1 MSDVVKIDIEG
12 NSYELPVITGSEGE
26 KAVDLS
32 TFRSTTGYITLDNG
46 FGNTGSCKSAI
57 TFLNG
62 EEGILRYRGYP
73 IEQLAKRSSFQE
85 VAYLLLNGELPSQS
99 QLNNFKSKITENSSL
114 PEGMHNLINS
124 FPDSTHPMGVTS
136 SMFAALTAY
145 YPELVTKT
153 NLNQEEMNNL
163 FCQLMGQVKV
173 IISQFYRKT
182 QGLDPVA
189 TNGELSYAGDFLN
202 MMFGG
207 ETGKDVSKAVS
218 DAFDV
223 LLTLHADHEQ
233 NCSASTVRVVG
244 TSKVNL
250 MASVSAG
257 VNALWGQSHGGAN
270 QAVLEMLEAIQKDG
284 GDYKKFV
291 DKAKDKNDPFRLM
304 GFGHRVYKKF
314 DPRATIIKEACD
326 TVLEQLGV
334 SDPLLDIAKGLEE
347 VALSDSYF
355 VDRKLYPNVDFY
367 SGIIYRALGI
377 PTNMFTCM
385 FVLGRLPG
393 WMSQWVEMRNDSMTK
408 IARPRQIYTGAT
420 TRDYTDISGR

>member
-1 MSDVVKIDIEG
+1 
-12 NSYELPVITGSEGE
+12 
-26 KAVDLS
+26 
-32 TFRSTTGYITLDNG
+32 
-46 FGNTGSCKSAI
+46 
-57 TFLNG
+57 
-62 EEGILRYRGYP
+62 
-73 IEQLAKRSSFQE
+73 
-85 VAYLLLNGELPSQS
+85 
-99 QLNNFKSKITENSSL
+99 
-114 PEGMHNLINS
+114 
-124 FPDSTHPMGVTS
+124 
-136 SMFAALTAY
+136 
-145 YPELVTKT
+145 
-153 NLNQEEMNNL
+153 
-163 FCQLMGQVKV
+163 
-173 IISQFYRKT
+173 
-182 QGLDPVA
+182 
-189 TNGELSYAGDFLN
+189 
-202 MMFGG
+202 MMFG

-270 QAVLEMLEAIQKDG
+270 QAVLEMLEAIQKYG

-347 VALSDSYF
+347 VA
-355 VDRKLYPNVDFY
+355 
-367 SGIIYRALGI
+367 
-377 PTNMFTCM
+377 
-385 FVLGRLPG
+385 
-393 WMSQWVEMRNDSMTK
+393 
-408 IARPRQIYTGAT
+408 
-420 TRDYTDISGR
+420 